1 MGLEFVC
8 SIILLFLCYYACVLH
23 VGRGRKWHENE
34 GTVLKVGGLVALF
47 TGHVRGVIKWP
58 ENEATVLKVG
68 GLVALF
74 TGHVGGGR
82 K

>member
-1 MGLEFVC
+1 MG
-8 SIILLFLCYYACVLH
+8 
-23 VGRGRKWHENE
+23 G
-34 GTVLKVGGLVALF
+34 
-47 TGHVRGVIKWP
+47 VRKWP

-82 K
+82 KWPENEATAVRVVDL